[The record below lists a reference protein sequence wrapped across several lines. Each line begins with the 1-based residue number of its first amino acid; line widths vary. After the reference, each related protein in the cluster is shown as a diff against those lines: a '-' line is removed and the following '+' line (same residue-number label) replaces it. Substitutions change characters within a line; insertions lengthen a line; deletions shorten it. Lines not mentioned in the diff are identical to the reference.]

1 MRLVIRNRPGAAA
14 GGMGRYPRGSGILG
28 SLARKLFSAG
38 FRKVINVASKA
49 NLQQKL
55 ANAVVNGARSAGQ
68 SLGKRAG
75 AKLGSVVRKKVVNKI
90 IPKKKKKKRLGGR
103 AAAAAPKRRR
113 QQQQQQDEAKRRRLD
128 RFINHQGSGILLQ

>member
-14 GGMGRYPRGSGILG
+14 SGMGRYPRGSGILG
-28 SLARKLFSAG
+28 SLARKLFSTG

-55 ANAVVNGARSAGQ
+55 ANVVVNGARSAGQ

-90 IPKKKKKKRLGGR
+90 IPKKRFRKAA
-103 AAAAAPKRRR
+103 AAAAAPKRPR
-113 QQQQQQDEAKRRRLD
+113 QQRQDEAKRRRLD